1 MAKCYQICYKIS
13 SMPGPGIGARC
24 RAPRIARPQERL
36 RDGGGPMETFIT
48 YCPSRPKR
56 REKLC
61 DSGEISLKT
70 IK

>member
-1 MAKCYQICYKIS
+1 
-13 SMPGPGIGARC
+13 MPGPGIEARC

-36 RDGGGPMETFIT
+36 RDGGGPLETCIT
-48 YCPSRPKR
+48 YCPSRHKR

-61 DSGEISLKT
+61 GSGEISLKI